1 MMLAMDT
8 CNPHEVYRFFPYEE
22 YHHLLYIKD
31 KLLAMI
37 DWIYPLI
44 LLITRS
50 SNGRAQLV

>member
-8 CNPHEVYRFFPYEE
+8 CNPHETYRFFLYEE

-37 DWIYPLI
+37 DWTYPLI